1 MLMSTLDGVEFAP
14 EYPELAGKRVLLTGL
29 KGALGV
35 EIARAF
41 ADQKARLV
49 LHACVDDEE
58 TQALAEIVA
67 QTAMDVRL
75 FTGPV
80 LDPDA
85 MAQLARRAVQCYGG
99 LDAVINLAHVGE
111 PPANASE
118 ATIERMVT
126 DLLAMP
132 CLVSR
137 VAANRM
143 KMTLTEGAIIN
154 IVAEGRNASPRRRLV
169 AGIARAA
176 VASMTR
182 TESQTWAEGGIRIN
196 AIAPATPLTDRNNC
210 VTGDPD
216 VATLALHLA
225 SQRGHQLSGLVF
237 EARCD

>member
-29 KGALGV
+29 KGSLGV

-41 ADQKARLV
+41 ADHKARLV

-67 QTAMDVRL
+67 QAAMDVRL

-80 LDPDA
+80 LDPEA
-85 MAQLARRAVQCYGG
+85 MAQFGRRAVQCYGG
-99 LDAVINLAHVGE
+99 LDAVVNIAHVGE

-126 DLLAMP
+126 DLLALP
-132 CLVSR
+132 CLVTR
-137 VAANRM
+137 IAANRM

-154 IVAEGRNASPRRRLV
+154 IVAEGRETSPRRRLV
-169 AGIARAA
+169 GGIARAA
-176 VASMTR
+176 VAAMTR
-182 TESQTWAEGGIRIN
+182 TEAQAWASGGIRIN
-196 AIAPATPLTDRNNC
+196 AVAPSTPLTDRNSC

-237 EARCD
+237 EARCG